1 MYTEEQMNKILA
13 QVESEFSSLLN
24 KAEEEASESVE
35 EVTEEIENAEITEE
49 TEETEES
56 AEASEEVTEEVES
69 EEADSHEY
77 SDEDIKEVEGL
88 YADMDKSEAE
98 IHYKALKKAIG
109 ASTAEVEPVKKN
121 EKEETVEE
129 VKEDT
134 ESLVKDEKIAALAEE
149 NEKLQ
154 KSIGDLTRALGQFL
168 GKKTAKRKAVTGLN
182 YQTIAKNEA
191 EESEKESF
199 KSLSKTEITAKLH
212 QVASTPIS
220 AQDRQLINDYYCKN
234 GSVESIGHLL
244 K

>member
-24 KAEEEASESVE
+24 KAEEEASE
-35 EVTEEIENAEITEE
+35 TEE
-49 TEETEES
+49 TVEDTEES
-56 AEASEEVTEEVES
+56 SEVVEEMTEEAES
-69 EEADSHEY
+69 EESEEEVSHEY

-98 IHYKALKKAIG
+98 IHYKALKKAIS
-109 ASTAEVEPVKKN
+109 ASTVEVEPVKKN